1 MTTLRGDVLIA
12 GTADAPVLRLTRP
25 ISFWGG
31 VDPFSGRIIDPRH
44 PDHGAVIGGQV
55 LVLPGT
61 IGSSSSSAV
70 MLELMAG
77 GRAPAALIL
86 VEPDAILVLG
96 VIVAR
101 EMGHGAIPVLIVP
114 RADLATFA
122 DASHAAIAEDGTIA
136 LTGIASDRLNPRGQP
151 RPFH

>member
-1 MTTLRGDVLIA
+1 MTILRGQVLIA
-12 GTADAPVLRLTRP
+12 GRAEAPVLRLDKP

-31 VDPFSGRIIDPRH
+31 VDPFSGRITDPRH
-44 PDHGAVIGGQV
+44 PQHGAVIGSTV

-86 VEPDAILVLG
+86 AEPDAILVLG
-96 VIVAR
+96 VVVAR
-101 EMGHGAIPVLIVP
+101 EMGHGAIPALVVP
-114 RADLATFA
+114 REAQAAFA
-122 DASHAAIAEDGTIA
+122 GAAHAAIAEDGRIS
-136 LTGIASDRLNPRGQP
+136 LG
-151 RPFH
+151 

>member
-1 MTTLRGDVLIA
+1 MTTTLRGEVLIA
-12 GTADAPVLRLTRP
+12 GRAAAPVLVLGRP

-31 VDPFSGRIIDPRH
+31 VDPFSGRITDPRH
-44 PDHGAVIGGQV
+44 PEHGAVIGGTV

-77 GRAPAALIL
+77 GKAPAALIL
-86 VEPDAILVLG
+86 AEPDAILVLG

-101 EMGHGAIPVLIVP
+101 EMGHGTIPALVVP
-114 RADLATFA
+114 REQQAAFRAAARAT
-122 DASHAAIAEDGTIA
+122 IAEDG
-136 LTGIASDRLNPRGQP
+136 GIELG
-151 RPFH
+151 

>member
-1 MTTLRGDVLIA
+1 MNRVQGEVLIPGSANA
-12 GTADAPVLRLTRP
+12 GLLRLGKP

-31 VDPFSGRIIDPRH
+31 VDPFTGRITDPRH
-44 PDHGAVIGGQV
+44 PNHGELIGGRV

-77 GRAPAALIL
+77 GHAPAALIL
-86 VEPDAILVLG
+86 AEPDAILVLG

-101 EMGHGAIPVLIVP
+101 EMGYGSIPALIVP
-114 RADLATFA
+114 RAAQAAFGAATRA
-122 DASHAAIAEDGTIA
+122 VVTENGAIL
-136 LTGIASDRLNPRGQP
+136 LT
-151 RPFH
+151 

>member
-1 MTTLRGDVLIA
+1 MTTIRGEVLIA
-12 GTADAPVLRLTRP
+12 GTAEAPVLCLGKP

-31 VDPFSGRIIDPRH
+31 VDPFSGRITDPRH

-70 MLELMAG
+70 MLELMAS

-86 VEPDAILVLG
+86 AEPDAILVLG
-96 VIVAR
+96 VVVAR
-101 EMGHGAIPVLIVP
+101 EMGHGAIPALIVP
-114 RADLATFA
+114 LAAQAAFVQARRA
-122 DASHAAIAEDGTIA
+122 TIA
-136 LTGIASDRLNPRGQP
+136 ADGSISIG
-151 RPFH
+151 

>member
-1 MTTLRGDVLIA
+1 MNRIQGEVLIPGAANA
-12 GTADAPVLRLTRP
+12 GLLTLGKP

-31 VDPFSGRIIDPRH
+31 VDPFSGRITDPRH
-44 PDHGAVIGGQV
+44 PNHDAVIGGRV

-86 VEPDAILVLG
+86 AEPDAILVLG
-96 VIVAR
+96 VVVAR
-101 EMGHGAIPVLIVP
+101 EMGHGAIPVLVVP
-114 RADLATFA
+114 RAAQAAFAAATRA
-122 DASHAAIAEDGTIA
+122 VIAEDGTILLA
-136 LTGIASDRLNPRGQP
+136 
-151 RPFH
+151 